1 MRAILRHM
9 ARRTNDI
16 ALVAERHDGLWA
28 STRIELGSTR
38 QVQRLTLST
47 ALARGIKRLYEV
59 DVSARRLRFSS
70 FFETDA
76 EGAVVEGEIF
86 ALWRVSDPV
95 ALLTR
100 ARFDHLTA
108 IREAAEDILRP
119 IISRVTVE
127 TVETLDEKGD
137 IALAPWRP
145 LSEGAISWGEG
156 EALFRLTGLGAL
168 HRHSLESIRRA
179 RIVDREQRS
188 MDEER
193 INFYA
198 DVIQSGHV
206 NLLAMMLSNN
216 KADVEKVLNYV
227 RTNEIPIGRAAL
239 SSEDPLRHA
248 VNQMMNEAD
257 DFARQDMRQS
267 LLNSWQ
273 THFSDNRMDQLRDA
287 LGKRRPTGE
296 S

>member
-1 MRAILRHM
+1 M
-9 ARRTNDI
+9 ARRSDDI
-16 ALVAERHDGLWA
+16 VLVAERHDSMWA
-28 STRIELGSTR
+28 STRIDLGSTR
-38 QVQRLTLST
+38 QVQRLTLGI
-47 ALARGIKRLYEV
+47 ALSRGIKRLYEV
-59 DVSARRLRFSS
+59 DVSSRRLRFSS

-86 ALWRVSDPV
+86 ARWRVSDPV

-100 ARFDHLTA
+100 VRFDHLTA
-108 IREAAEDILRP
+108 IRQAAEDILRP
-119 IISRVTVE
+119 IVRRITVE
-127 TVETLDEKGD
+127 TVETLDDKGD

-145 LSEGAISWGEG
+145 LSQGAISWGEG

-168 HRHSLESIRRA
+168 HLHSLEAIRRA

-227 RTNEIPIGRAAL
+227 QQNEIPIGRAAL

-267 LLNSWQ
+267 LLSSWQ
-273 THFSDNRMDQLRDA
+273 THFDGDRMDQLRDA
-287 LGKRRPTGE
+287 LGKRPNDG